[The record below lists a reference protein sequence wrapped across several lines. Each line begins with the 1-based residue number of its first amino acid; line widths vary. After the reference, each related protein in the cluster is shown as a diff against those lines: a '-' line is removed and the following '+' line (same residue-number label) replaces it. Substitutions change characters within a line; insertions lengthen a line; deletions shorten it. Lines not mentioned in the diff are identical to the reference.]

1 MSICWINGA
10 FVAEADARVSIFD
23 RGLLFGDGV
32 YDVAAVFGG
41 RLLDADLHLR
51 RLERSL
57 TAIGMNAPQSESAW
71 MNVMQSL
78 VEQNSIDEGLVYV
91 QVTRGT
97 AEREFTFP
105 AHAAPTMFAF
115 ARKKALSNDPNAKGV
130 SLHAVED
137 IRWARRDIKSVSM
150 LAQVLAK
157 QAAKAAGAFEAIM
170 HENGVVT
177 EGGSSNLWIV
187 HNGTLVTRSL
197 SHDILAGIT
206 REVVLGLAQRDTMT
220 IAERAF
226 TIAEAK
232 TASECF
238 LTSATNFLI
247 PVTGIDGVAIGD
259 GTPGPVSMRLRAEYF
274 VRANEIVSVG
284 TN

>member
-1 MSICWINGA
+1 MSTCWLNGS
-10 FVAEADARVSIFD
+10 FVPEGQAHVSIFD

-32 YDVAAVFGG
+32 YEVAAVFGG

-57 TAIGMNAPQSESAW
+57 AAIGMQSPMSIEAW
-71 MNVMQSL
+71 MDMMQSL
-78 VEQNSIDEGLVYV
+78 ADQNGIDEGLVYL

-97 AEREFTFP
+97 AERDFTFP
-105 AHAAPTMFAF
+105 ANTSPTMFAF
-115 ARKKALSNDPNAKGV
+115 ARKKSVTNDPNAKGV
-130 SLHAVED
+130 TLHAVAD
-137 IRWARRDIKSVSM
+137 IRWVRRDIKSVSM

-170 HENGVVT
+170 HEDGVVT

-187 HNGTLVTRSL
+187 QNGTIVTRSL

-206 REVVLGLAQRDTMT
+206 RDVILGLAEREN
-220 IAERAF
+220 IPVVERAF
-226 TIAEAK
+226 TIAEAEAA
-232 TASECF
+232 TECF

-247 PVTGIDGVAIGD
+247 PVTRIDDVTIGT
-259 GTPGPVSMRLRAEYF
+259 GAAGPLSMRLRNAYF
-274 VRANEIVSVG
+274 ERASATVG
-284 TN
+284 AA

>member
-1 MSICWINGA
+1 MSTCWLNGS
-10 FVAEADARVSIFD
+10 FLPEAEAHVSIFD

-32 YDVAAVFGG
+32 YEVAAVFGG

-57 TAIGMNAPQSESAW
+57 TAIGMGAPLPIPAW
-71 MNVMQSL
+71 IDVMQSL
-78 VEQNSIDEGLVYV
+78 ADQNGIDEGLVYL

-97 AEREFTFP
+97 AERDFTFP
-105 AHAAPTMFAF
+105 ANAAPTMFAF
-115 ARKKALSNDPNAKGV
+115 ARKKSLTNDPNAKGV
-130 SLHAVED
+130 TLHAVDD

-187 HNGTLVTRSL
+187 QDGTIVTRSL

-206 REVVLGLAQRDTMT
+206 RDVILELAERER
-220 IAERAF
+220 IPLIERAF
-226 TIAEAK
+226 TLAEASA
-232 TASECF
+232 ASECF
-238 LTSATNFLI
+238 LTSATNFLV
-247 PVTGIDGVAIGD
+247 PVTRIDDVPIGT
-259 GTPGPVSMRLRAEYF
+259 GAPGPVATQLRAAYF
-274 VRANEIVSVG
+274 ERATATVG
-284 TN
+284 AA

>member
-10 FVAEADARVSIFD
+10 FVAEAEAHVSIFD

-32 YDVAAVFGG
+32 YEVAAVFGG

-57 TAIGMNAPQSESAW
+57 TAIGMTAPQSESAW
-71 MNVMQSL
+71 LDIMQSL
-78 VEQNSIDEGLVYV
+78 AEQNGIDEGLVYI

-97 AEREFTFP
+97 AERDFTFP
-105 AHAAPTMFAF
+105 ANATPTMFAF
-115 ARKKALSNDPNAKGV
+115 ARKKSLTNDPNAKGV
-130 SLHAVED
+130 SLHAVDD
-137 IRWARRDIKSVSM
+137 IRWVRRDIKSVSM

-170 HENGVVT
+170 HEDGVVT

-187 HNGTLVTRSL
+187 QNGTIITRSL

-206 REVVLGLAQRDTMT
+206 REVILGLAQREH
-220 IAERAF
+220 IAIEERSF
-226 TIAEAK
+226 TIAEANA
-232 TASECF
+232 ASECF

-247 PVTGIDGVAIGD
+247 PVTRIDQVIIGD
-259 GTPGPVSMRLRAEYF
+259 GTPGPLSTSLRAAYF
-274 VRANEIVSVG
+274 ARAAELVAVG
-284 TN
+284 A